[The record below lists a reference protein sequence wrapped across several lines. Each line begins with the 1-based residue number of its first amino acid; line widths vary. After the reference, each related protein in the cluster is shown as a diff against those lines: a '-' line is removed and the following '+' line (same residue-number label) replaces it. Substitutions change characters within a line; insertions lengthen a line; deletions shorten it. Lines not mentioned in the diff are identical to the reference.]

1 MHPERLTVNGV
12 DIFELAKQAKKN
24 QSASTND
31 DPSAIIQRLER
42 KVEREKKART
52 TAEQTIEASSRRLY
66 LANQALDKANHQLEA
81 TVLELNDT
89 MSRLT
94 SAEVKRQATTATLV
108 VALVLFIIS
117 EFAIEPELEKSIDNT
132 LILQLAKLGIFSLLI
147 PFEIIA
153 SRVIESG
160 LSESQDLNA
169 QMYKNLL
176 VSAYEDGIVTD
187 MERAILLSSANQL
200 GLSKQVA
207 ERIERE
213 YMREV
218 GLLVEE
224 ALPDSSSET
233 PAESS
238 VN

>member
-1 MHPERLTVNGV
+1 MNGV

-24 QSASTND
+24 QSTTTND

-66 LANQALDKANHQLEA
+66 LANQALDEANHKLEA

-160 LSESQDLNA
+160 LSESQDLNT

-187 MERAILLSSANQL
+187 MERAILQSSASQL

-207 ERIERE
+207 ERIERD
-213 YMREV
+213 YMQEL
-218 GLLVEE
+218 GLLDEE
-224 ALPDSSSET
+224 TIQDSASE
-233 PAESS
+233 PFAGAS